1 MLKNIVKNSNW
12 VMKQAQYV
20 SINNEKLLEFSA
32 IIKKSKA
39 QHWLSTR
46 NELFKLSKEE
56 LTFFIF
62 IYDSINFSFW
72 GNPKWTIKTEYG
84 FLDGSIA
91 LLYVLLKEAKHNPLF
106 LTPSYLKNITKEK
119 FEKILHGNTQI
130 PLLEERYQ
138 RIRAIG
144 NILLNNKTTSFYQK
158 ISSFKTDKELFSY
171 LISTFPFL
179 EDKRTYHGKTIYF
192 YKLAQLMTSDLLQLR
207 ALKEN
212 IKIDIS
218 NLVGCADYKLPQVI
232 HQFGI
237 TQYQKELELKIQN
250 KIELKENGQEET
262 EIRAATIVVIERL
275 SQLTNITP
283 IIINDLIWL
292 QGQDKSLNWK
302 NYHLTR
308 TTSY

>member
-32 IIKKSKA
+32 IIKKFKA

-56 LTFFIF
+56 LTFFML

-72 GNPKWTIKTEYG
+72 GNPKWTVKTEYG

-138 RIRAIG
+138 RMRPIG
-144 NILLNNKTTSFYQK
+144 NILLKNKTTSFYQK

-179 EDKRTYHGKTIYF
+179 EDKRTYHGKNIYF

-207 ALKEN
+207 VLKEN

-302 NYHLTR
+302 TYHLTR